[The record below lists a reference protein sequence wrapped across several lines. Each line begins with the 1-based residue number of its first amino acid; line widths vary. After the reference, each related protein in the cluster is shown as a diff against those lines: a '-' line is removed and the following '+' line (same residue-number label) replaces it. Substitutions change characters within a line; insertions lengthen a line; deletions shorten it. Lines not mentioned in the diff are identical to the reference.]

1 MHEEGAQAAVEERDE
16 QHLRRDSDALLDEID
31 ELKAMES
38 TKRQHEISSP
48 EFHDLAD
55 RVTDKSRH
63 IFAIAADERVTGNRI
78 DNNPEGKTTEDVD
91 P

>member
-1 MHEEGAQAAVEERDE
+1 MEERDQ
-16 QHLRRDSDALLDEID
+16 QHLRRDSDALLDEIE
-31 ELKAMES
+31 ELKAMER

-48 EFHDLAD
+48 EFHELAD
-55 RVTDKSRH
+55 QITDKSRH

-78 DNNPEGKTTEDVD
+78 NDNPEGKATEDVD